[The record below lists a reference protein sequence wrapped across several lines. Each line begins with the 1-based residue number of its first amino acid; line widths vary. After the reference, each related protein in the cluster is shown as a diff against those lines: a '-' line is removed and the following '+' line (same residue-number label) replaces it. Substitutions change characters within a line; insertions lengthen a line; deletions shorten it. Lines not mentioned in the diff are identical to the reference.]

1 MNDKLKTEALDR
13 LFEAVLSLENVEEC
27 YRFFEDICT
36 VNELQALSQRL
47 EVAGMLRKQKTYVEI
62 TEKTGA
68 STTTIGR
75 VNRAL
80 NYGND
85 GYAIV
90 FERMPEKEK

>member
-1 MNDKLKTEALDR
+1 MNEKLKSQAMDR
-13 LFEAVLSLENVEEC
+13 LFQAVLSLENVEEC
-27 YRFFEDICT
+27 YCFFEDICT
-36 VNELQALSQRL
+36 INELQALAQRL

-75 VNRAL
+75 VNRTL

-90 FERMPEKEK
+90 FDRLND

>member
-1 MNDKLKTEALDR
+1 MNEKLKSKEMDH

-36 VNELQALSQRL
+36 INELQALCQRL
-47 EVAGMLRKQKTYVEI
+47 EVAGMLRNQNTYVEI
-62 TEKTGA
+62 TDKTGA

-75 VNRAL
+75 VNRTL

-85 GYAIV
+85 GYRMV
-90 FERMPEKEK
+90 FERMKKQ